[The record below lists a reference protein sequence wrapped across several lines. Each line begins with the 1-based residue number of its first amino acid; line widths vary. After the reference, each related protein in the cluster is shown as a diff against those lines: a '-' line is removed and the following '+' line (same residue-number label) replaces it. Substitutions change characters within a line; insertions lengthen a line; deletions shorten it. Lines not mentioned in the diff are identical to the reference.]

1 MNLEDSEIFW
11 CKCGRLYLWIILHTY
26 HTSPFL
32 LWILSAFGH
41 GDIRR
46 KVNKR
51 QTTNVKTMRILGLV
65 VLPGNQAAFK
75 KEASRWHWVTFS
87 NQSLKQIIPV
97 SQYYMLYQFSGRSP
111 NISSSPHFPP
121 QTLGP
126 SCRTEIFTWPGAR
139 FQCESE
145 MPFQPGTPWGFGH
158 VELET
163 HCSCSTQWFFVP
175 ILRWIETFVE
185 STKITNNQP
194 LFHQAGTTDLNHFN
208 QHPVSI
214 FTKLIK
220 TNLFVW
226 WGEPI
231 GSKLQ
236 PLISVC
242 IVQLTTLSLYINSWG
257 EFSESWPLGKF
268 LHDQSS

>member
-1 MNLEDSEIFW
+1 MNLEDSENFW

-97 SQYYMLYQFSGRSP
+97 SQYYMLYQFSRSP
-111 NISSSPHFPP
+111 NISRSPHFPP

-139 FQCESE
+139 FHMVNQHAIAAS
-145 MPFQPGTPWGFGH
+145 Q
-158 VELET
+158 LSDS
-163 HCSCSTQWFFVP
+163 SCRSLDGLKPLWRAPKSQT
-175 ILRWIETFVE
+175 I
-185 STKITNNQP
+185 S

-214 FTKLIK
+214 FSKLIK

-231 GSKLQ
+231 VSKLQ
-236 PLISVC
+236 PLISG
-242 IVQLTTLSLYINSWG
+242 SWG
-257 EFSESWPLGKF
+257 DIQNKCLSCNPTVLRIMAT
-268 LHDQSS
+268 

>member
-41 GDIRR
+41 GDIMR

-97 SQYYMLYQFSGRSP
+97 SQYYMLYQFSRSP
-111 NISSSPHFPP
+111 NISRSPHQPP
-121 QTLGP
+121 NTWANGQDRDIHLAWREVSHGFRHAVSARNP
-126 SCRTEIFTWPGAR
+126 S
-139 FQCESE
+139 
-145 MPFQPGTPWGFGH
+145 GFGH

-163 HCSCSTQWFFVP
+163 LKAIC
-175 ILRWIETFVE
+175 
-185 STKITNNQP
+185 TK
-194 LFHQAGTTDLNHFN
+194 
-208 QHPVSI
+208 
-214 FTKLIK
+214 
-220 TNLFVW
+220 
-226 WGEPI
+226 
-231 GSKLQ
+231 
-236 PLISVC
+236 
-242 IVQLTTLSLYINSWG
+242 
-257 EFSESWPLGKF
+257 
-268 LHDQSS
+268 